1 MNATLP
7 KDDAAGR
14 ERLAWLRL
22 ARSDGVGA
30 VTFARLLE
38 RFGSA
43 ERALAALPDLKKRA
57 SWNLGKTATAP
68 EVTAE
73 LATLAKLGA
82 VLLTRADPAYPE
94 RLRHIP
100 DPPPVL
106 TVRGDADLLRAP
118 AVAIIGARNASANGC
133 LLARRIAADLA
144 RAGIVVV
151 SGLARGIDTAAHEG
165 ALQAGGTTVAA
176 VAGGVDTVY
185 PPENED
191 LMARIVQAGAVVSE
205 RPPGAVARAKDF
217 PRRNRIIAGLSLGVV
232 VVEAA
237 PQSGSLIT
245 ARLAAEQGREVMAVP
260 GSPLDPRHRGTN
272 QLLRE
277 GAVLVETAADVLA
290 ALEPMLDREECMMAP
305 ADAPEPVRQ
314 PAPPPAPAVAP
325 DALLAAIEAN
335 LGKEPLGVDELVR
348 RCDARL
354 AEVQAVLL
362 ELELEGRLERHPGNR
377 VTLRAG

>member
-43 ERALAALPDLKKRA
+43 ERALAALPELKKRA
-57 SWNLGKTATAP
+57 SWNLGKTATTP

-73 LATLAKLGA
+73 LAALARLGA
-82 VLLTRADPAYPE
+82 ALLTRADPAYPE

-106 TVRGDADLLRAP
+106 AVRGDADLLRGP
-118 AVAIIGARNASANGC
+118 SVAIIGARNASANGC
-133 LLARRIAADLA
+133 VLARRIAADLA

-290 ALEPMLDREECMMAP
+290 ALEPMLGREECMMAP
-305 ADAPEPVRQ
+305 AEAPEPARQ
-314 PAPPPAPAVAP
+314 ASAAPAPDVAP
-325 DALLAAIEAN
+325 EALLAAIEAN

-362 ELELEGRLERHPGNR
+362 ELELEGRLDRHPGNR

>member
-1 MNATLP
+1 
-7 KDDAAGR
+7 
-14 ERLAWLRL
+14 
-22 ARSDGVGA
+22 V
-30 VTFARLLE
+30 
-38 RFGSA
+38 
-43 ERALAALPDLKKRA
+43 
-57 SWNLGKTATAP
+57 
-68 EVTAE
+68 
-73 LATLAKLGA
+73 
-82 VLLTRADPAYPE
+82 
-94 RLRHIP
+94 
-100 DPPPVL
+100 
-106 TVRGDADLLRAP
+106 
-118 AVAIIGARNASANGC
+118 
-133 LLARRIAADLA
+133 LARRIAADLA

-290 ALEPMLDREECMMAP
+290 ALEPMLGREECMVAP
-305 ADAPEPVRQ
+305 AETPEPACQAPARPAPDVAPE
-314 PAPPPAPAVAP
+314 
-325 DALLAAIEAN
+325 ALLAAIEAN

-362 ELELEGRLERHPGNR
+362 ELELEGRLDRHPGNR

>member
-1 MNATLP
+1 MNAILP

-30 VTFARLLE
+30 VTFVRLLE

-43 ERALAALPDLKKRA
+43 ERALAALPELKKRA
-57 SWNLGKTATAP
+57 SWSLGKTATTP

-73 LATLAKLGA
+73 LAALAKLGA
-82 VLLTRADPAYPE
+82 ALLTRADPAYPE

-106 TVRGDADLLRAP
+106 AVRGDADLLRGP
-118 AVAIIGARNASANGC
+118 SVAIIGARNASANGC
-133 LLARRIAADLA
+133 VLARRIAADLA

-205 RPPGAVARAKDF
+205 RPPRAGGRGQDL
-217 PRRNRIIAGLSLGVV
+217 PRPHPVIPRPSPGGV
-232 VVEAA
+232 
-237 PQSGSLIT
+237 G
-245 ARLAAEQGREVMAVP
+245 G
-260 GSPLDPRHRGTN
+260 
-272 QLLRE
+272 E
-277 GAVLVETAADVLA
+277 GPPPTR
-290 ALEPMLDREECMMAP
+290 PP
-305 ADAPEPVRQ
+305 P
-314 PAPPPAPAVAP
+314 PPPAPR
-325 DALLAAIEAN
+325 AA
-335 LGKEPLGVDELVR
+335 GG
-348 RCDARL
+348 
-354 AEVQAVLL
+354 
-362 ELELEGRLERHPGNR
+362 GG
-377 VTLRAG
+377 G